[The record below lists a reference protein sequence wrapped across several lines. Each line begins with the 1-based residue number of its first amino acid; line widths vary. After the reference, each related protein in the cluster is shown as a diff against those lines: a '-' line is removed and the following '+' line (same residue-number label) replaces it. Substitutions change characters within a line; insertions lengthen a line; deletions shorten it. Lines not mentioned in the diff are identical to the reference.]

1 MPDLQSLLPGETA
14 IASIW
19 RPVSGLRLES
29 SPSKAIGGRPGCK
42 RKLIGEIVRSQLPSF
57 FKKRGDI
64 TFFGVARSLP
74 TADSVSDIGK
84 REQGNRK

>member
-1 MPDLQSLLPGETA
+1 
-14 IASIW
+14 
-19 RPVSGLRLES
+19 
-29 SPSKAIGGRPGCK
+29 
-42 RKLIGEIVRSQLPSF
+42 LIGEIVRSQLPSF